1 MKANPQVKV
10 LVLGMA
16 VALGVGG
23 LAYTP
28 ETRAQWV
35 VTDPGHTMQTI
46 MAEVARAAD
55 AATDYAQQ
63 LQQVQNQYM
72 QLANDAK
79 NLANLPNNIF
89 QQYASIYQA
98 YNQQLQQLQGLMSD
112 LSNVRSSYQQQY
124 PDLAASNPTFQQM
137 SQLTREWEQSGR
149 QNIEDALANGAAVL
163 STMQQTQQ
171 GFQSLGNDS
180 QAASGALQAM
190 QAGNQINML
199 VGQELMKLNAQ
210 TVAYQQAQLQEQ
222 ARQIAADQ
230 VTQRNMYN
238 SYSGGN
244 AYTPSN
250 VQPADRIGDN

>member
-1 MKANPQVKV
+1 MKAHPQVKA

-16 VALGVGG
+16 AALGIGG
-23 LAYTP
+23 LTYTP
-28 ETRAQWV
+28 DTRAQFV
-35 VTDPGHTMQTI
+35 VTDPGHTIQTI
-46 MAEVARAAD
+46 MSEVARAVD
-55 AATDYAQQ
+55 AASDYAQQ

-72 QLANDAK
+72 QLTNDAR

-112 LSNVRSSYQQQY
+112 LNNVRASYQQQY

-137 SQLTREWEQSGR
+137 SQLSRQWEQAGR

-180 QAASGALQAM
+180 QAATGALQAM

-210 TVAYQQAQLQEQ
+210 TVAFQQAQLQQQ
-222 ARQIAADQ
+222 ARELASDQASNQKLRAAYG
-230 VTQRNMYN
+230 N
-238 SYSGGN
+238 GN
-244 AYTPSN
+244 AFNKSSEA
-250 VQPADRIGDN
+250 PAPRLGDY

>member
-1 MKANPQVKV
+1 MKAHPQMKA

-23 LAYTP
+23 LTYTP

-35 VTDPGHTMQTI
+35 VTDPGHTFQTI
-46 MAEVARAAD
+46 MSEIARAVD
-55 AATDYAQQ
+55 AASDYAQQ
-63 LQQVQNQYM
+63 LQQVQNQYT
-72 QLANDAK
+72 QLANDAR

-89 QQYASIYQA
+89 QEYASIYQA

-112 LSNVRSSYQQQY
+112 LSNVRDSYQQQY
-124 PDLAASNPTFQQM
+124 PDWANGNPTFEQM
-137 SQLTREWEQSGR
+137 SQLTRQWEQSGR

-163 STMQQTQQ
+163 STMQQSQQ

-180 QAASGALQAM
+180 QAATGALQAM

-210 TVAYQQAQLQEQ
+210 TVAFQQAQLQEQ
-222 ARQIAADQ
+222 ARVISVQSKAK
-230 VTQRNMYN
+230 RNN
-238 SYSGGN
+238 ERAQGNWGSVRSGGN
-244 AYTPSN
+244 
-250 VQPADRIGDN
+250 

>member
-1 MKANPQVKV
+1 MKAHPQMKA

-23 LAYTP
+23 LTYTP

-35 VTDPGHTMQTI
+35 VTDPGHTIQTI
-46 MAEVARAAD
+46 MSEVARAVD
-55 AATDYAQQ
+55 AASDYAQQ

-72 QLANDAK
+72 QLTNDAR

-89 QQYASIYQA
+89 QQYASIYHA

-112 LSNVRSSYQQQY
+112 LNNVRSSYQQQY

-137 SQLTREWEQSGR
+137 SQLTRQWEQSGR

-180 QAASGALQAM
+180 QAATGALQAM

-210 TVAYQQAQLQEQ
+210 TVAFQQAQLQEQ

-230 VTQRNMYN
+230 VTQQNMRN

-250 VQPADRIGDN
+250 VQPADRVGDN